1 MKNFLNGTK
10 SILGKSKTTTKI
22 KLTDSTIEFD
32 RAVRGQSNSLVI
44 GSIGFG
50 KSMLMLLLMMA
61 DLAKR
66 VAFCLIDLHG
76 KLFRHVKNW
85 CAYKAYGDRRIII
98 VDPSEGKY
106 VKPYNPFRR
115 RDGFDRSVQVGGMVK
130 SILSVWGQD
139 SIGEHSNIFKFLTIL
154 FTVIIE
160 KEMPLLQGFS
170 LLPERERMKKE
181 VAALKDPAIDTLW
194 CDLMKLNANE
204 WSRQIA
210 PTLTRLFRVICSD
223 SMKRFLGQVDN
234 NLELTFEDTILVNAG
249 KGGQLDDDAANVF
262 AALLIND
269 LYQSSFRRQG
279 KYGKDPSPYYVYV
292 DEWWLLRSPSYKKI
306 MFECRKQGLLLVLA
320 NHDLHQLRETFGG
333 NFAES
338 IHTMTQIKIIFG
350 GITDSDVGRLSRE
363 LQVSPAMI
371 TSLEKQQCIIKV
383 LQEPAELMKVPD
395 VRIPHVSASYAAQ
408 WEREN
413 ARKTGASSIKDL
425 ERRRVSPHNETNPS
439 ENDTEDGW
447 AVQ

>member
-1 MKNFLNGTK
+1 MFML
-10 SILGKSKTTTKI
+10 
-22 KLTDSTIEFD
+22 
-32 RAVRGQSNSLVI
+32 SLVI
-44 GSIGFG
+44 NDISN
-50 KSMLMLLLMMA
+50 
-61 DLAKR
+61 R
-66 VAFCLIDLHG
+66 QPFCLIDLHG
-76 KLFRHVKNW
+76 KLFRLVKNW
-85 CAYKAYGDRRIII
+85 CAYKAYSDRRIII

-115 RDGFDRSVQVGGMVK
+115 RDGIDRSVQVGGMVK
-130 SILSVWGQD
+130 SILSVWGAD
-139 SIGEHSNIFKFLTIL
+139 EIGENSNIFKFLTIL

-160 KEMPLLQGFS
+160 KEMPLLQGFA
-170 LLPERERMKKE
+170 LLPERETMKRE
-181 VAALKDPAIDTLW
+181 VAALKDSAIDTLW

-210 PTLTRLFRVICSD
+210 PTLTRLFRVVCSD

-234 NLELTFEDTILVNAG
+234 NLDLTFEDTILVNAG

-262 AALLIND
+262 AALLLND

-292 DEWWLLRSPSYKKI
+292 DEWWLLPTPRYKKI
-306 MFECRKQGLLLVLA
+306 MFECRKMGLLLVLA
-320 NHDLHQLRETFGG
+320 NHDLHQLKETFGG

-350 GITDSDVGRLSRE
+350 GITQTDIGRVSRE
-363 LQVSPAMI
+363 LQVPPDMI
-371 TSLEKQQCIIKV
+371 SSLVKQQCIIKV
-383 LQEPAELMKVPD
+383 LQEPAELVKVPD
-395 VRIPHVSASYAAQ
+395 VRIPHVSPSYAAQ

-413 ARKTGASSIKDL
+413 ARKTGALSIADID
-425 ERRRVSPHNETNPS
+425 RRRVSPRNEAHLS